1 MDRDNVKQLTLVALF
16 AALVTVS
23 IYLFRIPSF
32 DGKLY
37 FHLGETMMIAGA
49 FILGKRNGALA
60 AGIGSALA
68 DMLLGAPYWAPIS
81 FIIHGAQAWAI
92 AALSDGKL
100 EKKDLIAMGVGAVI
114 VILGYC
120 IAAWNIYGW
129 AAVPM
134 EFVGDILYNLQDF
147 EDAMLDLLDAIGK
160 GFSAC
165 EIIWAILDG
174 KAVPIDLKWRHQKK
188 FC

>member
-1 MDRDNVKQLTLVALF
+1 MPLIIDMQRGFNHMDRDNVKQLTLVALF

-68 DMLLGAPYWAPIS
+68 DLLLGAPYWAPIS
-81 FIIHGAQAWAI
+81 FIIHGAQAWTI

-100 EKKDLIAMGVGAVI
+100 EKKDLIAMGEGAVI

-129 AAVPM
+129 VAVPM
-134 EFVGDILYNLQDF
+134 EFVGDILQTSFGIASAYAFMKALRRVKP
-147 EDAMLDLLDAIGK
+147 DL
-160 GFSAC
+160 F
-165 EIIWAILDG
+165 
-174 KAVPIDLKWRHQKK
+174 QKK
-188 FC
+188 